1 MAEIIPLNRYRP
13 TVFGKIPPQS
23 ITMYLDDNEVAFDGW
38 ENISL
43 NKSID
48 NMAHSFG
55 FNIPQKSETEA
66 QDSPVQ
72 VGTKVS
78 FYVNGQR
85 VLTGRVEK
93 LSFSLGPN
101 NKSVQV
107 SGRSLAAD
115 LVDCSAEGPN
125 EYTNIRLDQ
134 LARGLVSPFGLEVFL
149 SVAAEV
155 IPKVGVRPGDSVFE
169 VLDKH
174 ARAQGA
180 FWISTRGGNIR
191 LTRAGRLPAETAL
204 EENVNVKSANISV
217 DQSKRFSRYKVLAQA
232 PGTMNNPG
240 KVSSKGVGLA
250 FDRGVSTHRPLTIQ
264 AEGSLNIAQ
273 SKTRAQWEASSRIG
287 KGIKIDITVQG
298 WTQSTG
304 TVWGMNQLTRVSLPS
319 FGIDDIFLIVSV
331 NQTQSNQGGTLT
343 AMSLTREDAF
353 SLKPVIPP
361 GKNNVIR

>member
-1 MAEIIPLNRYRP
+1 MAEIIPLNRFRP
-13 TVFGKIPPQS
+13 KVLGKVPPQS
-23 ITMYLDDNEVAFDGW
+23 ITMYLDDSEVAYDGW

-43 NKSID
+43 SKSIESI
-48 NMAHSFG
+48 AHSFG
-55 FNIPQKSETEA
+55 FSIPQKSDTEA

-85 VLTGRVEK
+85 VLTGRVERINYT
-93 LSFSLGPN
+93 LGPN

-115 LVDCSAEGPN
+115 IVDCSAEGPG

-134 LARGLVSPFGLEVFL
+134 LARSLVAPFGLDVFL
-149 SVAAEV
+149 SVSAEI
-155 IPKVGVRPGDSVFE
+155 IPKVGVRPGDSIFE

-191 LTRAGRLPAETAL
+191 LTRAGRLPAETSL
-204 EENVNVKSANISV
+204 QENINVKAANISI
-217 DQSKRFSRYKVLAQA
+217 DESKRFSRYRVLAQA

-240 KVSSKGVGLA
+240 KVSSKAVGLA
-250 FDRGVSTHRPLTIQ
+250 YDRGVTNHRPLTIQ
-264 AEGSLNIAQ
+264 AEGSLDIAQ
-273 SKTRAQWEASSRIG
+273 TKRRAQWEASSRIG

-298 WTQSTG
+298 WIQQTG
-304 TVWGMNQLTRVSLPS
+304 TVWGMNQLTRVRLPS
-319 FGIDDIFLIVSV
+319 FGVDDIFLITGV
-331 NQTQSNQGGTLT
+331 NQTHSNQGGTLT
-343 AMSLTREDAF
+343 AMNLTREDAF
-353 SLKPVIPP
+353 SLKPIIPP
-361 GKNNVIR
+361 GRNNALR